1 MTRFC
6 KECGSQVSEKHSVC
20 TECGHPLP
28 QVEKMEII
36 EPKPKPPKTK
46 RQKAFVAA
54 GVTAAILLIGGSIF
68 ASQQVSAET
77 TMKKFAEAINQKD
90 AKALTSLVVHEDGS
104 AIEKFEA
111 EAMLNFSEEELQAIK
126 ESVTN
131 SSANPYFAYTLFY
144 IEQNGKWLGLFNR
157 YSVKAADQYSELYIP
172 EDEGEI
178 ELLLNGTSVSND
190 EVETGPYIP
199 GIYTLASAFENEYG
213 TMTSEQDLMF
223 AGTSGSLHSNWVEF
237 DFDYVSFYLNQN
249 PDYNTSVIL
258 NDTKIPFDS
267 WGETENIG
275 PLPTDGSIMVSVEAE
290 YPWETV
296 MVKDIA
302 VESSHQEVTIPLF
315 TKETEEKL
323 TKVIAA
329 YGEEWVKARANQDLS
344 LITTATDEWMEESN
358 YMIEDLQYMEFV
370 YSGQLDEVQLQPSEA
385 AITSGGDNSHH
396 LTLPVSFTTTD
407 SYRHESEEE
416 NLATQSVVCHMV
428 LAYSEKEDEFKVE
441 ECHTM
446 NHTASFTG
454 EVIKEGS
461 SELHKSTGVK
471 QNGNEDMNDEEYEF
485 SEDDSESKDRL
496 EAFMI
501 EYNDASIAAINNVD
515 FSYVSSMLVDGS
527 PRVQEQS
534 DFIDHLGSIGVTEEH
549 LSTTLDKMEVIS
561 STEALAH
568 TTETFVIYNDLGTHT
583 KSYSTI
589 TEVHVEDGEIKVYE
603 LISTDEID

>member
-6 KECGSQVSEKHSVC
+6 KECGSPVSENHSIC

-28 QVEKMEII
+28 KVEKMEII
-36 EPKPKPPKTK
+36 EPKPKPPKSK
-46 RQKAFVAA
+46 KQKAFVAA
-54 GVTAAILLIGGSIF
+54 GMTAAILLIGGSF
-68 ASQQVSAET
+68 LASQQVSAET

-111 EAMLNFSEEELQAIK
+111 EAMLNFSEDELQAIK
-126 ESVTN
+126 ESVKN
-131 SSANPYFAYTLFY
+131 SSANPHFADTLFY

-157 YSVKAADQYSELYIP
+157 YSVKAADQYSELFIP

-178 ELLLNGTSVSND
+178 ELLLNGTSVSSD
-190 EVETGPYIP
+190 EVETGPYAP

-223 AGTSGSLHSNWVEF
+223 AGTSGSLHSNSVEF
-237 DFDYVSFYLNQN
+237 DFDYVSFYLNHN
-249 PDYNTSVIL
+249 PEYNTFVKL

-275 PLPTDGSIMVSVEAE
+275 PLPTDGSITVSIEAE

-296 MVKDIA
+296 TVEDIA

-315 TKETEEKL
+315 TKETEEKF

-344 LITTATDEWMEESN
+344 ILTSATEEWRNDSQYLMED
-358 YMIEDLQYMEFV
+358 MQVMEFV
-370 YSGQLDEVQLQPSEA
+370 YSGQLDEVQIQPSQA
-385 AITSGGDNSHH
+385 FITSVDDSSNH
-396 LTLPVSFTTTD
+396 LAVPVSFTTTD
-407 SYRHESEEE
+407 SYRYTADKED
-416 NLATQSVVCHMV
+416 LATQNAGCDLI
-428 LAYSEKEDEFKVE
+428 LAYLEKEDEFKVK
-441 ECHTM
+441 ECHTT
-446 NHTASFTG
+446 NYYPSFSS
-454 EVIKEGS
+454 EVIIEGS
-461 SELHKSTGVK
+461 QEYHQGKSNGKKDTSEA
-471 QNGNEDMNDEEYEF
+471 DFEF
-485 SEDDSESKDRL
+485 IEDDTESHEAL

-515 FSYVSSMLVDGS
+515 FSIVSSMLVDGS

-549 LSTTLDKMEVIS
+549 VSTTLEEMEVIS

-589 TEVHVEDGEIKVYE
+589 TEVHADDGEIKVYE
-603 LISTDEID
+603 LISTDEVD